1 MFTCVISPNFFA
13 VFSYTYEHIIMY
25 LFVEMLETIIYF
37 LVRKHIKPS
46 IPGKERGTLLYK
58 PSGAANP
65 KDR

>member
-1 MFTCVISPNFFA
+1 
-13 VFSYTYEHIIMY
+13 MY

-65 KDR
+65 KDRWPTSSIVN